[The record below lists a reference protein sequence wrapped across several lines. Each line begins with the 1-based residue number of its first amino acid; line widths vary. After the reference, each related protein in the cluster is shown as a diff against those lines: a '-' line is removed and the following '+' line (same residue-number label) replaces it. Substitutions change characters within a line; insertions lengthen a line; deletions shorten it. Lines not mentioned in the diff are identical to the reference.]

1 MPADKKEKKAPKEDK
16 KADKKAGKEEKP
28 KKDDKKA
35 DKKDDK
41 KADKKDDKKADK
53 KDDKKADKKDD
64 KKDAKAE
71 KPKKGDAVASVTEA
85 VGAVSLSPLGSTMPP
100 AGGVGKWV
108 DCARRV
114 ACLFTSDM
122 IPHPPPTSHLYQRRC
137 VRSSRAPRPA
147 RKRPRPPAS
156 SVGGAAVR
164 PRPRTPPRGRAARP
178 VGG

>member
-28 KKDDKKA
+28 
-35 DKKDDK
+35 
-41 KADKKDDKKADK
+41 KKDDKKADK

-122 IPHPPPTSHLYQRRC
+122 IPHPPPTSHLCQRRC